1 MVISVPEGYAARFA
15 ALVALLVKMPRTV
28 KEIQTAL
35 GYGDRRSVEM
45 LIHHLRGEGL
55 VYLKEWRQAHRY
67 AKLQAVYAW
76 QPSICEHAD
85 TPPPMVA
92 RRGVTHH
99 NRDSAET
106 KGKSPKDTESKDAG
120 EGFAATRCTSIFNL
134 TRKPIHETDPCD
146 DA

>member
-15 ALVALLVKMPRTV
+15 ALVALLVKLPRTV

-67 AKLQAVYAW
+67 AKLQPVYAW
-76 QPSICEHAD
+76 QPSVCEMPD
-85 TPPPMVA
+85 TPQPAVA
-92 RRGVTHH
+92 RRGASRH
-99 NRDSAET
+99 NRGST
-106 KGKSPKDTESKDAG
+106 H
-120 EGFAATRCTSIFNL
+120 L
-134 TRKPIHETDPCD
+134 TRSPIHETDSFL